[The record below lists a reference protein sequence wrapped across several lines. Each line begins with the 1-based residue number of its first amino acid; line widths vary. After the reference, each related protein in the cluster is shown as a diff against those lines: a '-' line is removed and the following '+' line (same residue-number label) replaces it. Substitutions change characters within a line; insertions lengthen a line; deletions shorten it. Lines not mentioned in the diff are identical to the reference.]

1 MEIKP
6 VNARTYTPNFGVKF
20 VTNDDFI
27 DVISYAMKHN
37 KSDKLITAL
46 ENIGN
51 KFKDTVVEMN
61 ICYTEDKPTLVFSR
75 YIPGWNKTLK
85 QPTGQYVLKRQ
96 VDYISEDAKINPL
109 KFSLNKLIKMGQNR
123 ANNKMF
129 DNIVVSKDEAKSRG
143 FLF

>member
-27 DVISYAMKHN
+27 DVISYAMEHK
-37 KSDKLITAL
+37 KSDKLIQSL
-46 ENIGN
+46 SNMDK
-51 KFKDTVVEMN
+51 KFKDTIVEMN
-61 ICYTEDKPTLVFSR
+61 ICYTDKNPTLVFSR

-85 QPTGQYVLKRQ
+85 QPTGQYVLRRQ
-96 VDYISEDAKINPL
+96 VDYESENPKINPL
-109 KFSLNKLIKMGQNR
+109 KFALNKLIRMGQNR

-129 DNIVVSKDEAKSRG
+129 DNIVVLKDNAKSKG